1 MGIEATMSAP
11 VASAKL
17 MEIKDHLNGIREELE
32 DMPPIPSDAMSYSE
46 LKMQLMANYI
56 ANLSFYISL
65 KQSGE
70 KVAQHPVFKHLAM
83 LRTFMERLAPL
94 DATLKYQIDKLLM
107 EDTETS
113 DQPQGE
119 ADSAAAPNLQAF
131 VPSVSSAVKSITVD
145 QVKKSIAAFN
155 MPTEG
160 GSMEIDPSLI
170 AAQIQKAQARA
181 TTKKRKV
188 KTYVEKDSEDERID
202 EDDFSEGEQVKPKKS
217 KKKQAVSKKPVVDE
231 DDEEIES
238 DFEL

>member
-1 MGIEATMSAP
+1 
-11 VASAKL
+11 
-17 MEIKDHLNGIREELE
+17 
-32 DMPPIPSDAMSYSE
+32 MPSIPSDAMSYSE

-70 KVAQHPVFKHLAM
+70 SVAQHPVFKHLAM

-113 DQPQGE
+113 GQNEDVASE
-119 ADSAAAPNLQAF
+119 AAAGPNLKAF

-145 QVKKSIAAFN
+145 QVRKQIASFN
-155 MPTEG
+155 MPTDG
-160 GSMEIDPSLI
+160 GNMEIDPSLI

-202 EDDFSEGEQVKPKKS
+202 EEDFSDEEEAQVKPKKS
-217 KKKQAVSKKPVVDE
+217 KKKQTKVTASKKPVADD
-231 DDEEIES
+231 DDEEIDS
-238 DFEL
+238 DFDL